1 MPSEIWQ
8 RLGMDGPTADL
19 LSIKKAYAAR
29 LKKTRP
35 DDDPE
40 AYQALRQAYEWSLQ
54 WATRQADPVAQQS
67 PPEHPHEASPEPAAE
82 TSLARSDSAVNEVSP
97 QVTAP
102 TTELS
107 PVAVKTD
114 NAKPQEQ
121 ELITT
126 PESLVAQTHEVWR
139 HQGEAALLL
148 HWPTL
153 RQSLDDL
160 PLTALPEA
168 SARLADFVLHE
179 PELPERW
186 LIEVDRH
193 FGWRDDFRTARLIG
207 PYRAQALVQ
216 ALNDRIVRPIT
227 DPSVLATLEP
237 LLRLAR
243 LVRNGRGQVALLFAA
258 LSGGTLQ
265 ALYGAL
271 PPRQWRAMG
280 FEAATQTSVRGL
292 MNRAGVLRL
301 AMLFTLLGGTMLTL
315 GRSVFETVSILALV
329 GIASFFLFGVVTW
342 VHGVMAG
349 WFGLRHRDNAMAR
362 KLRAWYEHPNRGRV
376 GLLLLVSSLVA
387 AVASNARVTNLEALI
402 GLVWLIATVLA
413 AVVLWPQDLR
423 RGAVVLS
430 AALIGLMMDA
440 DAKAPITFSRLAE
453 LSEQE
458 ISLALAWGLIAN
470 LAYDAGWFDAR
481 RNSWFAKPQV
491 WPFAPIVNTLS
502 LGERWGY
509 SFALTTVPVLVCL
522 ALANFVRPTSLGL
535 FTAWTL
541 LTLAFGLVQS
551 QLFKAGEWLA
561 DRWRL

>member
-1 MPSEIWQ
+1 VPPETWQ
-8 RLGMDGPTADL
+8 RLGMDAPTADL

-40 AYQALRQAYEWSLQ
+40 AYQALRQAYEWALQ
-54 WATRQADPVAQQS
+54 WARRHADPQAQLS

-82 TSLARSDSAVNEVSP
+82 SSLARSDSAVHEVSP

-102 TTELS
+102 TTERS
-107 PVAVKTD
+107 PVPVGTD
-114 NAKPQEQ
+114 DAKPHEQ
-121 ELITT
+121 ERITT
-126 PESLVAQTHEVWR
+126 PESLVAQTQEVWR
-139 HQGEAALLL
+139 HQGEAALLRQ
-148 HWPTL
+148 WPTL
-153 RQSLDDL
+153 RRGLDDL
-160 PLTALPEA
+160 PIAALPEA

-193 FGWRDDFRTARLIG
+193 FGWRDDFRTERLIG
-207 PYRAQALVQ
+207 PYRTQALVQ
-216 ALNDRIVRPIT
+216 HLNDRIVRPIT

-243 LVRNGRGQVALLFAA
+243 LVRNGRGQVALWFAA

-271 PPRQWRAMG
+271 PPRQWRALG
-280 FEAATQTSVRGL
+280 FEATTETLVRGV
-292 MNRAGVLRL
+292 MNRAGMLRL
-301 AMLFTLLGGTMLTL
+301 ALLLALLGGVMLTL
-315 GRSVFETVSILALV
+315 GRSAFETVSILVSV
-329 GIASFFLFGVVTW
+329 GIASFCLFGIFTW
-342 VHGVMAG
+342 VHDVMAG
-349 WFGLRHRDNAMAR
+349 WFGLRQRDNAIAR
-362 KLRAWYEHPNRGRV
+362 MLRAWYEHPKRERA
-376 GLLLLVSSLVA
+376 GLLLLVFSLVA
-387 AVASNARVTNLEALI
+387 ALASNARVTNLEALM

-413 AVVLWPQDLR
+413 AVVLWPQDER

-430 AALIGLMMDA
+430 AALIGIMMDVA
-440 DAKAPITFSRLAE
+440 AKSPITISKLAE
-453 LSEQE
+453 LSKQE
-458 ISLALAWGLIAN
+458 ITLALAWGLIAN
-470 LAYDAGWFDAR
+470 LAYDAGWFDTR
-481 RNSWFAKPQV
+481 KGSWFAKPQV
-491 WPFAPIVNTLS
+491 WPFAPIVNTMS

-509 SFALTTVPVLVCL
+509 SFALTTVPVLFCL
-522 ALANFVRPTSLGL
+522 ALANVVRPSTLGL

-561 DRWRL
+561 HRWRL